1 MGAEPAAVSGCL
13 ICGAPLVYAQ
23 EHSARTCAICGAQA
37 SSNAACEAGHYVC
50 DSCHSGSANDL
61 IQRVCAVSSSAA
73 PLEIASM
80 IMRSPLVKMHGPEHH
95 FLVPAVLLCA
105 YCNAKGLPA
114 EEKDRMIR
122 IARRR
127 AEDVKGGFCGFL
139 GSCGAGM
146 GTGMFV
152 SIVTGA
158 TPVSRSEWGLANL
171 MTSESLRVIAEHGGP
186 RCCKR
191 DSFFAILSAVSFLRS
206 RLGVDLDATPAPVC
220 GWSDKNKECLRE
232 ECVFYSASAGS

>member
-1 MGAEPAAVSGCL
+1 MSAEAANVSGCL
-13 ICGAPLVYAQ
+13 ICGAPLVYALEISQ
-23 EHSARTCAICGAQA
+23 RTCAICGEQA
-37 SSNAACEAGHYVC
+37 SANAVCEAGHFVC
-50 DSCHSGSANDL
+50 DACHSGSANDL
-61 IQRVCAVSSSAA
+61 IQRVCSVSSSTA
-73 PLEIASM
+73 PLEIASL

-95 FLVPAVLLCA
+95 FLVPAVLLCS

-114 EEKDRMIR
+114 EEKIRMIG

-206 RLGVDLDATPAPVC
+206 RMGVALDTAAAPVC
-220 GWSDKNKECLRE
+220 EWSVRNKECLQK
-232 ECVFYSASAGS
+232 ECAFYRG